1 MSVRIVGWGHTKFG
15 RLEDN
20 LEQLIVKA
28 AKEAIE
34 HAGVDPADIDGIWLG
49 HYNGGLV
56 SDGFP
61 SSLALQIDP
70 QLRFTP
76 STRLENAC
84 ASGSAA
90 IHGARNAIN
99 SGNAKIALIVGVEKM
114 TEKDTKGVTES
125 LMTASYQAEES
136 EVSFPQVFG
145 RFADSYFQ
153 KYGNKSDILAKI
165 AAKNH
170 SNSVKNP
177 LAQMQKD
184 VGFDFCNSVSEKNPM
199 VAPPLRLTDCSLVSD
214 GAAAIVMVSE
224 ELESNFE
231 RSVKFRSAVQVN
243 DFLPMSK
250 REILKFEGP
259 RKAFHD
265 AYDKANIKIDDK
277 DFAEVH
283 DCFTIAELLV
293 YEAMGITKLGQ
304 AERAVLDGT
313 VYSDGSLPVNLS
325 GGLKAKGH
333 PVGATG
339 VSMHALVSAQLTGSA
354 GLMQKENANI
364 GCIFNMGGSGV
375 ANYCSILE
383 ASK

>member
-34 HAGVDPADIDGIWLG
+34 HAGVDPTDIDGIWLG

-224 ELESNFE
+224 ELEGNFE

-265 AYDKANIKIDDK
+265 AYDKANIKIDDI

-325 GGLKAKGH
+325 GGLKAKGIL
-333 PVGATG
+333 
-339 VSMHALVSAQLTGSA
+339 LVPREFRCML
-354 GLMQKENANI
+354 
-364 GCIFNMGGSGV
+364 
-375 ANYCSILE
+375 
-383 ASK
+383 

>member
-34 HAGVDPADIDGIWLG
+34 HAGVDPTDIDGIWLG

-99 SGNAKIALIVGVEKM
+99 SGNAKIALIIGVEKM

-145 RFADSYFQ
+145 RFADLYFQ

-224 ELESNFE
+224 ELEGNFE

-265 AYDKANIKIDDK
+265 AYDGAGIKVDDI

>member
-34 HAGVDPADIDGIWLG
+34 HAGVDPTDIDGIWLG

-99 SGNAKIALIVGVEKM
+99 SGNAKIALIIGVEKM

-145 RFADSYFQ
+145 RFADLYFQ
-153 KYGNKSDILAKI
+153 KYGNKSDI
-165 AAKNH
+165 
-170 SNSVKNP
+170 
-177 LAQMQKD
+177 
-184 VGFDFCNSVSEKNPM
+184 
-199 VAPPLRLTDCSLVSD
+199 
-214 GAAAIVMVSE
+214 
-224 ELESNFE
+224 
-231 RSVKFRSAVQVN
+231 
-243 DFLPMSK
+243 
-250 REILKFEGP
+250 
-259 RKAFHD
+259 
-265 AYDKANIKIDDK
+265 
-277 DFAEVH
+277 
-283 DCFTIAELLV
+283 
-293 YEAMGITKLGQ
+293 
-304 AERAVLDGT
+304 
-313 VYSDGSLPVNLS
+313 
-325 GGLKAKGH
+325 
-333 PVGATG
+333 
-339 VSMHALVSAQLTGSA
+339 
-354 GLMQKENANI
+354 
-364 GCIFNMGGSGV
+364 
-375 ANYCSILE
+375 
-383 ASK
+383 

>member
-34 HAGVDPADIDGIWLG
+34 HAGVDPTDIDGIWLG

-99 SGNAKIALIVGVEKM
+99 SGNAKIALIIGVEKM

-145 RFADSYFQ
+145 RFADLYFQ

-224 ELESNFE
+224 ELEGNFE
-231 RSVKFRSAVQVN
+231 RGVKFRSAVQVN

-265 AYDKANIKIDDK
+265 AYDVAGIKVDDI

-304 AERAVLDGT
+304 GERAILDGT
-313 VYSDGSLPVNLS
+313 VFSDGSLPVNLS

-354 GLMQKENANI
+354 GLMQKENTNI